1 MGRILENRRT
11 RVVVNERS
19 RRRAGLPSRT
29 ALVLLVCLALWLI
42 AGCGVARTGAEPGT
56 TSTVSLTMSRENTQ
70 SKAAPARGDKPAATG
85 AGAKRNEPRKSPAN
99 APAKAPA
106 NAQAAS
112 VCPPAGSVL
121 AGVYHPE
128 RLQVLD
134 PCKQASGRVVEVR
147 TEEDGDLHIN
157 VAPDP
162 AYKDL
167 LIPGN
172 YSGENGDLVVEFM
185 ARDGGHLPAPK
196 AGDHVDLVGAYVND
210 LQHDWAEIHPVWS
223 VSINGGPAHT
233 SGPRYGGSPME
244 ARSYNAEGEC
254 QTQAG
259 SRCRGYGS
267 GSYPG
272 DGSSRAGAE
281 GGEGSGSP
289 ALAGGGGAPS
299 GGASPGKKDYDCSDF
314 QTQAEAQKYLLPGDP
329 YRLDAN
335 HDGSACDSLP

>member
-1 MGRILENRRT
+1 MGRILAGKRT
-11 RVVVNERS
+11 GAGTDERS
-19 RRRAGLPSRT
+19 RRRASLASRT
-29 ALVLLVCLALWLI
+29 ALVLLVCLGLWLI
-42 AGCGVARTGAEPGT
+42 AGCGVAQTGAKPGT
-56 TSTVSLTMSRENTQ
+56 TSKVSLTMSRENTQ
-70 SKAAPARGDKPAATG
+70 SKAAPARGDKPNAPR
-85 AGAKRNEPRKSPAN
+85 AGAKSDQPRKPPAS

-106 NAQAAS
+106 AS
-112 VCPPAGSVL
+112 VCPPSGSAL

-128 RLQVLD
+128 RLKVLD

-147 TEEDGDLHIN
+147 SEEDGDLHIN

-167 LIPGN
+167 LISGN

-185 ARDGGHLPAPK
+185 ARDGGHLPEPK

-223 VSINGGPAHT
+223 VSINGGPVHT
-233 SGPRYGGSPME
+233 SGPRYGGSPVE

-254 QTQAG
+254 ATLRGAA
-259 SRCRGYGS
+259 CKGYGS
-267 GSYPG
+267 GSYSGESPSGAASG
-272 DGSSRAGAE
+272 DGGNGRN
-281 GGEGSGSP
+281 GSG
-289 ALAGGGGAPS
+289 GQNQPS
-299 GGASPGKKDYDCSDF
+299 GVASPSSKPPNKDYNCSDF

>member
-1 MGRILENRRT
+1 M
-11 RVVVNERS
+11 NERS
-19 RRRAGLPSRT
+19 GRRAGLASRT
-29 ALVLLVCLALWLI
+29 ALLLLACLALWLI
-42 AGCGVARTGAEPGT
+42 AGCGVAQTGATRSAGT
-56 TSTVSLTMSRENTQ
+56 TSKVSLTMSRENGQ
-70 SKAAPARGDKPAATG
+70 SKATPARGDKPNATG
-85 AGAKRNEPRKSPAN
+85 ARANSNQPRKSPAS
-99 APAKAPA
+99 AP
-106 NAQAAS
+106 AAS

-128 RLQVLD
+128 RLRVLG

-147 TEEDGDLHIN
+147 SEEDGDLHIN

-167 LIPGN
+167 LISGN

-185 ARDGGHLPAPK
+185 ARDGGHLPEPK
-196 AGDHVDLVGAYVND
+196 AGDHVGLVGAYVND

-233 SGPRYGGSPME
+233 SGPRYGGSPGE

-254 QTQAG
+254 RTQAG
-259 SRCRGYGS
+259 NRCRGYGS
-267 GSYPG
+267 GSYSGESPSG
-272 DGSSRAGAE
+272 TASGE
-281 GGEGSGSP
+281 GGNGGNGGNGSG
-289 ALAGGGGAPS
+289 GQNQPS
-299 GGASPGKKDYDCSDF
+299 GVASPSSKPPNKDYNCSDF
-314 QTQAEAQKYLLPGDP
+314 QTQTEAQKYLLPGDP

>member
-29 ALVLLVCLALWLI
+29 ALLLLACLALWLI

-56 TSTVSLTMSRENTQ
+56 TSTVSLTMSRENGQ
-70 SKAAPARGDKPAATG
+70 SKATPARGDKPNATG
-85 AGAKRNEPRKSPAN
+85 ARANSNKPRKSPVS
-99 APAKAPA
+99 AP
-106 NAQAAS
+106 AAS

-223 VSINGGPAHT
+223 VSINGGPVHT
-233 SGPRYGGSPME
+233 SGPRYGGSSVE
-244 ARSYNAEGEC
+244 ARSYNAESEC
-254 QTQAG
+254 ATLTGAA
-259 SRCRGYGS
+259 CKGYGS
-267 GSYPG
+267 GSYSGESP
-272 DGSSRAGAE
+272 SGAASGE
-281 GGEGSGSP
+281 GGNGSG
-289 ALAGGGGAPS
+289 GQNQPS
-299 GGASPGKKDYDCSDF
+299 GVASPSSKPPNKDYNCSDF
-314 QTQAEAQKYLLPGDP
+314 QTQAEAQKYLLAGDP